1 MYHDTFYPH
10 TFSSSDSSSLREEIL
25 AFAASEYST
34 TPEYL
39 WAKNPRFAVLR
50 HKDSRKWFGLIM
62 DVPRERLGLG
72 EDASSLTASPEVDIL
87 NVKCDPML
95 SGSLRMQTGI
105 LPGYHMNKGNWISI
119 LLDGTVNIEQI
130 FTLLDMSYEL
140 TASKKKTK
148 STAVHNTNWLIPA
161 NPKYYDIETALAE
174 HPDEPFFWKQSNNI
188 FVGDIVHH
196 LHKGRPSQD
205 ALPRFSGVTVFARD
219 FKVLIFRVLAQAFL
233 LSLQAVAFR
242 LGGRGNTGI
251 NVTFLFHILTSFGC
265 SLLHGSPCMINISE
279 SGIPANSQDAQGFS
293 LKTMRN
299 AQKKPTALMTAGK
312 NMVLCLF
319 LVKILYPI

>member
-188 FVGDIVHH
+188 FAGDIVY
-196 LHKGRPSQD
+196 
-205 ALPRFSGVTVFARD
+205 
-219 FKVLIFRVLAQAFL
+219 IY
-233 LSLQAVAFR
+233 
-242 LGGRGNTGI
+242 
-251 NVTFLFHILTSFGC
+251 LTAPIS
-265 SLLHGSPCMINISE
+265 SLLYKCRAVEVDIPRE
-279 SGIPANSQDAQGFS
+279 SGNKNIRMKRAMKLKLLETYPHGAINRDKLKEHGVYAVCGPRSMPRS
-293 LKTMRN
+293 LMEEMG
-299 AQKKPTALMTAGK
+299 L
-312 NMVLCLF
+312 
-319 LVKILYPI
+319 

>member
-119 LLDGTVNIEQI
+119 LLDGTVNIE
-130 FTLLDMSYEL
+130 
-140 TASKKKTK
+140 
-148 STAVHNTNWLIPA
+148 
-161 NPKYYDIETALAE
+161 
-174 HPDEPFFWKQSNNI
+174 
-188 FVGDIVHH
+188 
-196 LHKGRPSQD
+196 
-205 ALPRFSGVTVFARD
+205 
-219 FKVLIFRVLAQAFL
+219 
-233 LSLQAVAFR
+233 
-242 LGGRGNTGI
+242 
-251 NVTFLFHILTSFGC
+251 
-265 SLLHGSPCMINISE
+265 
-279 SGIPANSQDAQGFS
+279 
-293 LKTMRN
+293 
-299 AQKKPTALMTAGK
+299 
-312 NMVLCLF
+312 
-319 LVKILYPI
+319 